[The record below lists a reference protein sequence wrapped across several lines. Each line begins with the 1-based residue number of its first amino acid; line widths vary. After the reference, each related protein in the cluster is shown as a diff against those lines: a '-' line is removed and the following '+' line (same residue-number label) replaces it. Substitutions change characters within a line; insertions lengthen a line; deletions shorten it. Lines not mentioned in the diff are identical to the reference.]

1 MKRKF
6 KWTMIVVLGAI
17 ATLFLL
23 TGCKFSRTVEEIRTE
38 NGLDVEITYYANG
51 GVINGKDT
59 DKTLYMQKGDKAFN
73 LGVSGTESGSLSIS
87 RENYTFE
94 GWYFAELDNEGKV
107 QYDENGNILLGE
119 AVDFSVAMQKD
130 WVIAAKWSANVK
142 VKVLLA
148 CDAGENVVYDY
159 GTTETGD
166 DITYQN
172 GDELFFSLPYE
183 SNGKVSEVT
192 MAPFTPKDRTHTFV
206 EYCQLA
212 QDGQTLEPLDWT
224 TLQEGT
230 EDQVIYAKYV
240 TGNYI
245 MLRTAK
251 DVRDSLFYYGMDEER
266 FYLVND
272 IDCASITVRPLT
284 EFRATLEGNGY
295 TISNL
300 TVKLTQ
306 IARGDVAIF
315 GDIKEMAVMKDV
327 TFENVQVEFQTKSQ
341 QAVDHANVFFVFTSC
356 ASTNIVNVTVDGD
369 MKVTCSNTVKLDNL
383 LVDPDAATPTYK
395 TDNWKFGGTYG
406 DVNYQGGFTVTDES
420 TLTVNGQLITTNE

>member
-1 MKRKF
+1 
-6 KWTMIVVLGAI
+6 MIVVLGAI

-240 TGNYI
+240 TGNRT
-245 MLRTAK
+245 MLRSAD
-251 DVRDSLFYYGMDEER
+251 DVKTYLFGYYALQSTRR
-266 FYLVND
+266 FYLVKD
-272 IDCASITVRPLT
+272 IDCTNTSVNALASFAA
-284 EFRATLEGNGY
+284 ELEGNGH

-300 TVKLTQ
+300 KVTKSGIT
-306 IARGDVAIF
+306 ANNDGAMF
-315 GDIKEMAVMKDV
+315 GEIKDTAKISNVE
-327 TFENVQVEFQTKSQ
+327 FENVQLELQTSAP
-341 QAVDHANVFFVFTSC
+341 QAISHANVFFVFTSC

-369 MKVTCSNTVKLDNL
+369 MKVTCSNTVKLDNI